1 VLERCKKKTLLGWRL
16 VELPNRGGMCFL
28 HPRDRTSLSSEIF
41 CPFWENE
48 VKFCA
53 FLLQQLVIHMQ
64 KLTAFFGIET
74 QAPTTSVGGQSYYF
88 FLVGFA
94 PICALTFDFSRFAC
108 EDFSFCQRVLKDLAC
123 KGSPGMQNS

>member
-1 VLERCKKKTLLGWRL
+1 MR
-16 VELPNRGGMCFL
+16 FL
-28 HPRDRTSLSSEIF
+28 HPHDRTSLSSQIF
-41 CPFWENE
+41 SENE

-94 PICALTFDFSRFAC
+94 PICALTFDFTRFAC